1 MLAKIVLLVIIA
13 ISIFFL
19 ISGYSNSDKMFTLIG
34 VLLLIAA
41 YLVKSMM
48 KIKLFY
54 K

>member
-1 MLAKIVLLVIIA
+1 MLARIVLLVIIV
-13 ISIFFL
+13 ISVFFL
-19 ISGYSNSDKMFTLIG
+19 IYGYANSDKLFTLIG

-48 KIKLFY
+48 KIKFFY

>member
-1 MLAKIVLLVIIA
+1 MLTRIVLLVIIA
-13 ISIFFL
+13 ISVFFL
-19 ISGYSNSDKMFTLIG
+19 IYGFSNSDKMFTLIG

-48 KIKLFY
+48 KIKIFY

>member
-1 MLAKIVLLVIIA
+1 MLTRIVLLITTF
-13 ISIFFL
+13 SIFL
-19 ISGYSNSDKMFTLIG
+19 VIYGYSNSDNMFTLIG

-48 KIKLFY
+48 KNKIFY

>member
-1 MLAKIVLLVIIA
+1 MLTRIVLLITTF
-13 ISIFFL
+13 SIFL
-19 ISGYSNSDKMFTLIG
+19 VIYGYSNFDNMFTLIG

-48 KIKLFY
+48 KIKIFY